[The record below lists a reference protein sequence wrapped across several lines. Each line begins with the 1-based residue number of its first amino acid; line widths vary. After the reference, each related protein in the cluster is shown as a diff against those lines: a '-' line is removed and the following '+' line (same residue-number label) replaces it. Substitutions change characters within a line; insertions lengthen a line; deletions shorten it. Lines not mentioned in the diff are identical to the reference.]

1 MRITR
6 RQFLKYCGGS
16 AVALGLSQIG
26 LLRLRKA
33 LAATN
38 GAPPVIWLQ
47 ASGCSGCSVSLLNGV
62 INDDEPAAVDLL
74 LNQINLKYHPTV
86 MAAAGDMAVEAAVDA
101 QDLGDYYL
109 VVEGAIPTARHGIYC
124 HVWEVEED
132 DDTRRPVT
140 ALEAV
145 QAFSANALG
154 VIACGTCA
162 AFGGIPAGDP
172 NPTACR
178 CVSEI
183 VGNDVINIPGCPP
196 HPDWIIGTIAH
207 ILSTGKVPRL
217 DGHNRPRMYFGETVH
232 TECPN
237 RQLEKAQ
244 ELGQPGCLENL
255 GCHGQG
261 TKADCP
267 SRKWNNGINWCIGAQ
282 NPCQGCT
289 EPDYPDGTSPF
300 YRLEKGR
307 GKKDRSASMLVSSKA

>member
-33 LAATN
+33 LAAVD
-38 GAPPVIWLQ
+38 GPPVIWLQ
-47 ASGCSGCSVSLLNGV
+47 GAGCSGCSVSLLNKV
-62 INDDEPAAVDLL
+62 ANDDGPAADDLL
-74 LNQINLKYHPTV
+74 LNYINLKYHPTV
-86 MAAAGDMAVEAAVDA
+86 MAAAGDLAVASANEV
-101 QDLGDYYL
+101 LPSGGHFL
-109 VVEGAIPTARHGIYC
+109 VVEGAIPTARRGIYC
-124 HVWEVEED
+124 HVWEED
-132 DDTRRPVT
+132 GEPVT

-145 QAFSANALG
+145 QTFSEKAAG

-178 CVSEI
+178 GVSEI
-183 VGNDVINIPGCPP
+183 IGDDVINIPGCPP

-207 ILSTGKVPRL
+207 ILVEGEIPAL
-217 DGHNRPRMYFGETVH
+217 DGHGRPRMYFGDTVH
-232 TECPN
+232 SGCPN
-237 RQLEKAQ
+237 RQLPKAQ
-244 ELGQPGCLENL
+244 QLGQPGCLENL
-255 GCHGQG
+255 GCNGQG

-267 SRKWNNGINWCIGAQ
+267 QRKWNNGINWCIGAQ

-289 EPDYPDGTSPF
+289 APDYPDGTSPF
-300 YRLEKGR
+300 YSADKP
-307 GKKDRSASMLVSSKA
+307 KKKAQGLAASSIVSSVA